1 MARIMPTS
9 AFTNSELGVQS
20 QVSKNHHSSIIEPKR
35 EGEREKTDGDYDDKS
50 EMAEEMVT

>member
-1 MARIMPTS
+1 MPTS

-35 EGEREKTDGDYDDKS
+35 EGEREREKADGDYDDKS